1 MSSNT
6 AVFFRCAA
14 RFLVLILVVGAWA
27 APAFAMRTEFTPF
40 VHVSEDYSDNY
51 NQTSTNQEE
60 EFYTTYGAG
69 FTFTMKDKIT
79 VLDLTYDPEFEVHKN
94 FTEEDTWQ
102 HNASLVGDI
111 ALSRRAGIYFDL
123 SRDGNGDGENKKNE
137 SWQHTASLG
146 GHYELSKYT
155 GITFSQDYDKT
166 FDRVQRTG
174 EWKEQETS
182 TTSAGMTHQFGRD
195 NSFGFNYSYEFNNYA
210 DPDEDEFKQHTPS
223 AFLSFWFTP
232 LVGFD
237 SNFSYEA
244 LTHEVSDNDSD
255 TYNGDLRLIKKLTR
269 HFQVYLKYEHT
280 YTQEDLRDHTVYN
293 PSLGFDWEITEDSG
307 LSLGV
312 GYLFHEWENQD
323 DDSSIFFD
331 VDAYKYW
338 DFSEKGSLALTA
350 ASGYDASDEDAASLG
365 FHLYYQAGY
374 FLNYQLTKRLSTS
387 FNGSYIIDQYDEPD
401 VDRVDKTLDLGTSL
415 TWTILKSLSVN
426 ASYSFVDLATDD
438 EPSTASREN
447 SIGAG
452 LSWIPVRWMRV
463 SLDYSYTDYSAEN
476 DEDYQE
482 NKGTLM
488 VHLSPAR
495 PARLDLALT
504 RGDIENKI
512 YHDR

>member
-6 AVFFRCAA
+6 AVFFRFAA
-14 RFLVLILVVGAWA
+14 RFLVFILVVGAWA

-51 NQTSTNQEE
+51 NQTSTNPEE

-69 FTFTMKDKIT
+69 FTFTMKGKT
-79 VLDLTYDPEFEVHKN
+79 MVLDLTYDPEYEVHKN

-123 SRDGNGDGENKKNE
+123 SRDGNGDSENKKYE

-182 TTSAGMTHQFGRD
+182 TTSAGMAQQFGRD
-195 NSFGFNYSYEFNNYA
+195 NSFGFNYSYEFDNYA
-210 DPDEDEFKQHTPS
+210 DPDEDEYKQHTPS

-255 TYNGDLRLIKKLTR
+255 TYNG
-269 HFQVYLKYEHT
+269 
-280 YTQEDLRDHTVYN
+280 
-293 PSLGFDWEITEDSG
+293 GF
-307 LSLGV
+307 
-312 GYLFHEWENQD
+312 
-323 DDSSIFFD
+323 
-331 VDAYKYW
+331 
-338 DFSEKGSLALTA
+338 
-350 ASGYDASDEDAASLG
+350 ASDKKIDPAFPGLPEVRA
-365 FHLYYQAGY
+365 HLYA
-374 FLNYQLTKRLSTS
+374 R
-387 FNGSYIIDQYDEPD
+387 
-401 VDRVDKTLDLGTSL
+401 
-415 TWTILKSLSVN
+415 
-426 ASYSFVDLATDD
+426 
-438 EPSTASREN
+438 
-447 SIGAG
+447 GAPG
-452 LSWIPVRWMRV
+452 PYRI
-463 SLDYSYTDYSAEN
+463 
-476 DEDYQE
+476 
-482 NKGTLM
+482 
-488 VHLSPAR
+488 
-495 PARLDLALT
+495 
-504 RGDIENKI
+504 
-512 YHDR
+512 